1 MAQLPVEAG
10 TVISNLLNPKPKVA
24 LGNRAYSASGW
35 TRKDTIWFHGQKI
48 GQIVL
53 AHNDRPGTT
62 IALNGRRQAGRA
74 IDWCLHQ
81 FLIRG
86 QGERQQAYALAA

>member
-1 MAQLPVEAG
+1 MAQHPVEPNAAISSLFNAKP
-10 TVISNLLNPKPKVA
+10 TVVI
-24 LGNRAYSASGW
+24 GNRAYLATGW
-35 TRKDTIWFHGQKI
+35 TRKDTIWFRGQKI

-62 IALNGRRQAGRA
+62 VALNGRRQAGRA

-81 FLIRG
+81 FLISSQR
-86 QGERQQAYALAA
+86 ERRQAYSLAA